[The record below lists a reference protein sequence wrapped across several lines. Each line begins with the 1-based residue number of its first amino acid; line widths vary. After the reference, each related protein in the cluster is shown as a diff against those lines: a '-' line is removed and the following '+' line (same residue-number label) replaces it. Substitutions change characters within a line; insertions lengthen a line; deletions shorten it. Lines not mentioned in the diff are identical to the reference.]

1 MNDIAFSVVIKND
14 GISDIIFKTIMLK
27 GSDGNSISSIEKTST
42 VGLVDTYTIT
52 LSDGSIG
59 GTFTVTNGTLSSF
72 DDHLD
77 DESTNAPQNK
87 VVKEVID
94 GLDERIKDLED
105 VPIDTELDATSEN
118 AVQNK
123 AIKYAI
129 DHLTADDIAFDNTG
143 TGLSST
149 DVQNAIKDTL
159 ELIPDVD
166 TTLDDSSGNA
176 IANSAVKNALDALEN
191 DLGADI
197 DAVEANIPT
206 VDTALDST
214 SGNPVSNSAIKNA
227 IDGINSDLEIQ
238 KARIDQIASL
248 PEGSTTGDAEL
259 ADIRIGADGTTY
271 SSAGDAVRG
280 QINSIISKN
289 NVDQT
294 ATRISSIF
302 TLYGTN
308 GSLNIS
314 DGHLT
319 ANANYSIFLYTF
331 ERNVDITISKT
342 SGGLVGAVLYSQ
354 ELETIPTT
362 STASSSYFVKG
373 ARSDKT
379 GSEALP
385 DSNNKWTCQAGQML
399 AIFTQD
405 ATSSATLSTDFVLS
419 YSISRTYLDNGI
431 FLSENQENQVLGLF
445 RKPLISHGIVDTDI
459 GSVGKEQISVFIP
472 TNTGFVK
479 YAFVRC
485 ESDARNANNWRIDKC
500 YACDND
506 LNVLFPITNSG
517 EWEMAIMI
525 DGRNDFIGGIAH
537 GDEVLDSFNV
547 LVDGV
552 LISDLSELSYL
563 QEFDEVRIVET
574 TTIYDPN
581 NQATLSTRENFMPVG
596 SHGREYII
604 NKDGIR
610 LAQELTFDI
619 AHTLGNSY
627 MTMFPIIRGNDAVSA
642 LQVTDHYFADNN
654 FKVYDVSIGG
664 SGEGYGWKKN
674 VTRASIWGNDSGVK
688 ATIEMLK
695 QPEQDL
701 SNNGGKRFQVQSTAD
716 MYNKIYWSICG
727 VGGTTYSVSA
737 NERFVTDTMYNISIK
752 SN

>member
-42 VGLVDTYTIT
+42 SGLVDTYTIYLT
-52 LSDGSIG
+52 DGTIG
-59 GTFTVTNGTLSSF
+59 GTFEVKNGTLSTF
-72 DDHLD
+72 DDELD
-77 DESTNAPQNK
+77 ATSTNAVQNK
-87 VVKEVID
+87 VVKSAID
-94 GLDERIKDLED
+94 DLDDRISDLED
-105 VPIDTELDATSEN
+105 VTIDTELSTTSTN
-118 AVQNK
+118 AVENK
-123 AIKYAI
+123 AIKRAI
-129 DHLTADDIAFDNTG
+129 DNLTAENIAFDNTD
-143 TGLSST
+143 TGLAST
-149 DVQNAIKDTL
+149 DVQNAILEIKDD
-159 ELIPDVD
+159 IPAVD
-166 TTLDDSSGNA
+166 TTLSSSSNNA
-176 IANSAVKNALDALEN
+176 IANSAVKNALDALGTF
-191 DLGADI
+191 LGADI
-197 DAVEANIPT
+197 DDVEAQIPT
-206 VDTALDST
+206 IDTALDST

-227 IDGINSDLEIQ
+227 IDVINSDLETQ

-259 ADIRIGADGTTY
+259 ADIRIGADGETY
-271 SSAGDAVRG
+271 TSAGDAVRG
-280 QINSIISKN
+280 QINSIISKS

-302 TLYGTN
+302 SLYGTN
-308 GSLNIS
+308 GILNIS

-319 ANANYSIFLYTF
+319 ANAHYSIFLYTF
-331 ERNVDITISKT
+331 ERDVDITISKT

-354 ELETIPTT
+354 ELETIP
-362 STASSSYFVKG
+362 SSSSASSAYFVKG
-373 ARSDKT
+373 ARSDQT

-385 DSNNKWTCQAGQML
+385 DASNKWTCRAGQML

-405 ATSSATLSTDFVLS
+405 ATSSSTLNTDFVLS
-419 YSISRTYLDNGI
+419 YNILITYLNNEI
-431 FLSENQENQVLGLF
+431 FLSENQKNQVIGLF
-445 RKPLISHGIVDTDI
+445 RKPLISHGVVNTDI
-459 GSVGKEQISVFIP
+459 GAVGKEQISVFIP

-485 ESDARNANNWRIDKC
+485 ESDAKNANNWRIDKC

-517 EWEMAIMI
+517 EWEMAIKI
-525 DGRNDFIGGIAH
+525 DGRDDFIGGIAH
-537 GDEVLDSFNV
+537 GNEVLDSFNV

-552 LISDLSELSYL
+552 LISDLSELSSL

-581 NQATLSTRENFMPVG
+581 DHATLSTRETFTPIG

-610 LAQELTFDI
+610 LTQAVTFDI
-619 AHTLGNSY
+619 AHTLSNSY

-654 FKVYDVSIGG
+654 YKTYDVSVGG
-664 SGEGYGWKKN
+664 SGEGYGWKED
-674 VTRASIWGNDSGVK
+674 VSRATIWGNDSGVK

-701 SNNGGKRFQVQSTAD
+701 INNGGKRFQVQNTVD

-752 SN
+752 NN